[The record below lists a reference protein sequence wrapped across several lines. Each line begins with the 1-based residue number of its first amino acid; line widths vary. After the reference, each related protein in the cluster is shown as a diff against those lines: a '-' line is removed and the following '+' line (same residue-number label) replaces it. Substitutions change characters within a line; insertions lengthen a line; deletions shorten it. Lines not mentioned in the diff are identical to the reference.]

1 MYVLLCSCYVVRVK
15 TSCAAAAGATVRQ
28 RAVEKE
34 REPVCSCTSSRTEAA
49 AASADNS
56 TPPPLFLQW
65 SADVRTDNLKCFKN
79 TNPLNCSL
87 SAVSE
92 RLEQLM
98 FGAQCWL
105 FVPPLILYTVLRSCF
120 PLVQCDD
127 LRQH

>member
-28 RAVEKE
+28 RAVERE
-34 REPVCSCTSSRTEAA
+34 RELVCSCTSSRTEAA

-56 TPPPLFLQW
+56 APPPLFLQW

-105 FVPPLILYTVLRSCF
+105 FVPPLIL
-120 PLVQCDD
+120 
-127 LRQH
+127 

>member
-28 RAVEKE
+28 RAVERE
-34 REPVCSCTSSRTEAA
+34 RELVCSCTSSRTEAA

-56 TPPPLFLQW
+56 TPPLFLQW

-120 PLVQCDD
+120 PSVQYDN
-127 LRQH
+127 LWQHK